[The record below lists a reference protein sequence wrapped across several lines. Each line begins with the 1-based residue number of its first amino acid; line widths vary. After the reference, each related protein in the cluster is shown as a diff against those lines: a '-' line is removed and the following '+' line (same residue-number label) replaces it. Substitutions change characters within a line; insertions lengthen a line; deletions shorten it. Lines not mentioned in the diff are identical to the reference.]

1 MLQCTKRDT
10 NTIWNW
16 EFVRGAI
23 QVEAL
28 REYEGSNGGEFVA
41 GFWFWSH
48 SWEVAG
54 FEGRDM
60 VGGVDG
66 GGCYRFRWLISEE
79 GGEAGFR
86 DNWGEFEVL
95 KQGKSGNLLRMVMV
109 VTKIDLL
116 PIELSPTRLEHWVRQ
131 RVRVDG
137 VASKLTNVH
146 IIKGKRVLIVQQV
159 KLFHQLPHQ
168 SSLDSHTMQQLVHQ
182 SSSDSHTVQQL
193 VQEQI
198 VQSLKGLIVIKGLS
212 LVLQR

>member
-1 MLQCTKRDT
+1 MKDPT
-10 NTIWNW
+10 
-16 EFVRGAI
+16 
-23 QVEAL
+23 VENL
-28 REYEGSNGGEFVA
+28 LPDFD
-41 GFWFWSH
+41 FDH
-48 SWEVAG
+48 T
-54 FEGRDM
+54 
-60 VGGVDG
+60 VG
-66 GGCYRFRWLISEE
+66 RWLASMGGTRSVVLMVVDATDFDGSFLRKVVRLVSETIE
-79 GGEAGFR
+79 E
-86 DNWGEFEVL
+86 NSEVL
-95 KQGKSGNLLRMVMV
+95 RQGKWGNLPRMVMV

-116 PIELSPTRLEHWVRQ
+116 PTELSPTSLEHWVRQ
-131 RVRVDG
+131 RAREG
-137 VASKLTNVH
+137 GAASKLTNVH

>member
-1 MLQCTKRDT
+1 MKDPT
-10 NTIWNW
+10 
-16 EFVRGAI
+16 
-23 QVEAL
+23 VENL
-28 REYEGSNGGEFVA
+28 LPDFD
-41 GFWFWSH
+41 FDH
-48 SWEVAG
+48 T
-54 FEGRDM
+54 
-60 VGGVDG
+60 VG
-66 GGCYRFRWLISEE
+66 RWLASTGGTWSVVLMVVDATDFDGSFLRKVVRLVSEMIE
-79 GGEAGFR
+79 E
-86 DNWGEFEVL
+86 NSELL
-95 KQGKSGNLLRMVMV
+95 KQGKSGNLPRTVMV

-131 RVRVDG
+131 RVRVGG

-159 KLFHQLPHQ
+159 KLFHQLPYQ

>member
-1 MLQCTKRDT
+1 MRDAIRLRHYGNVKDPT
-10 NTIWNW
+10 VENLLLDFNFDHTVGRRLASTGGTRSVVDATDFDGSFLRKVARLVSETI
-16 EFVRGAI
+16 
-23 QVEAL
+23 
-28 REYEGSNGGEFVA
+28 
-41 GFWFWSH
+41 
-48 SWEVAG
+48 
-54 FEGRDM
+54 
-60 VGGVDG
+60 
-66 GGCYRFRWLISEE
+66 EE
-79 GGEAGFR
+79 
-86 DNWGEFEVL
+86 NSEVL
-95 KQGKSGNLLRMVMV
+95 KQGKSGNLPRMVMV

-116 PIELSPTRLEHWVRQ
+116 PTELSRTRLEHWVRQ
-131 RVRVDG
+131 RAREG
-137 VASKLTNVH
+137 GAASKLTNVH